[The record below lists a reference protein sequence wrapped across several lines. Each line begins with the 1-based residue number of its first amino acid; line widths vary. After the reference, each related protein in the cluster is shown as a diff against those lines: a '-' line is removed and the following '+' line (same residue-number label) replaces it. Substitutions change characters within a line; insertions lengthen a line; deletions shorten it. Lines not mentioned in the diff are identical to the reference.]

1 MQKAMGLGCTEALE
15 VGPGKVLMGLAR
27 GISRD
32 LKVTPVENL
41 EDLKK

>member
-1 MQKAMGLGCTEALE
+1 MQKAMSLGCAEAIE

-32 LKVTPVENL
+32 LKVTPLENP
-41 EDLKK
+41 EDWK